1 MTAPDL
7 SGRKPSFGSGVTT
20 PRSISAGRVPI
31 ADLGEPTP
39 KPMAVWRANFYRFNR
54 AKDQPPGTAEL
65 VAHTIPEFPST
76 RALWLLGVRQI
87 VAKRGLALS
96 TPFHKYNHVCVS
108 QTFENAAWYTTVP
121 LWRLADPGSS
131 STNNHAESGT
141 PNGQ

>member
-76 RALWLLGVRQI
+76 RALWLPGVRQI
-87 VAKRGLALS
+87 VNGVVHRSREDRAVR
-96 TPFHKYNHVCVS
+96 
-108 QTFENAAWYTTVP
+108 AAQVAFD
-121 LWRLADPGSS
+121 L
-131 STNNHAESGT
+131 HAPRRPKLGNFQKHSLLVQGERCLRDVQSVFID
-141 PNGQ
+141 